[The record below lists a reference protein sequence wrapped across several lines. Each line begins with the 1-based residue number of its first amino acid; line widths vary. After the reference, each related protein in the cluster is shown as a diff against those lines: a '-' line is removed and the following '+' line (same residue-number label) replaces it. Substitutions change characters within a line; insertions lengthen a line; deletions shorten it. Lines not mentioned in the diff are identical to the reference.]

1 MVIYFYICI
10 CYIGPR
16 ASIQTTITHRYTA
29 KETFEYILY
38 STYVLLITTPFKGKT
53 NLTQFTMKRKKLTQ
67 LFGLMVLMLL
77 MPGISFAQNLH
88 VQGRVL
94 DELGEG
100 LIGAGVIIQG
110 TTQGTVT
117 DIDGNYDLPSVPQGA
132 VLEFS
137 CVGYKTMQVQ
147 VTSQILNVTLEP
159 DSRLIDESV
168 VVAYGQA
175 NKVTITGAVTAVSG
189 ESLMKSPVANVAN
202 ALQGN
207 LPGVS
212 AVQASGM
219 PGADEPVIRIRGVGS
234 LNSADPLVLVD
245 GVERPFSQLDP
256 NEIASISVLKDASA
270 TAVFGVRGA
279 NGVIL
284 VTTKRGEVGKASVT
298 ASASAAMQTIA
309 QFIDFADS
317 YTYGQM
323 YNYTQ
328 ITDML
333 PVNQWPGSVKIGDY
347 SPYGENVRFKQDV
360 MEHFRLG
367 DMPRTFPNTDWIDYI
382 MNDAAWQEQANVNV
396 SGGTEKV
403 RYFVSAGYLN
413 QNSLFKT
420 FSDNKNETFDFQRLN
435 YRANLDI
442 EVSKYSQL
450 SLTLGGRMQV
460 RNTMVGGEGFLF
472 RYLQGAT
479 PYAGIG
485 VDEEGRHIIADPNKV
500 GAYDRDALSNY
511 YNLGYENQSTNALN
525 FDVQYKLDLSFL
537 TKGLDFKAKASYN
550 SEYTAQKYRQ
560 NGYGTGLTYVATLDQ
575 DGNEV
580 LRKENV
586 TWPIPY
592 SEGKWGSRN
601 WYAEASFNYARRFG
615 KHNIGALLLYNQ
627 SKTYYPWD
635 SSNSLYQSIPKGYV
649 GLVGRVTYDYDTKY
663 LIDFNIGYNGSEN
676 FAPGKRYGTFPSV
689 SVGWIP
695 SQEKWWAPVKDVVS
709 YLKFR
714 GSYGLVGND
723 NTNGAR
729 FLYLP
734 GTWQFFQGHMGW
746 NPQTQ
751 GANFGTNGNWLQGV
765 RELTAGNPNVTWEKA
780 TKINVGVDAG
790 FFNDK
795 LHAYVDVF
803 WEDRKDI
810 LVSNSSTL
818 PAVTSLPANYV
829 NEGRVKNH
837 GFEVTLNWEQKIG
850 DFRYS
855 ISPNF
860 AYAKNKVIEMLEV
873 KPMYDYLSRTGHP
886 VGQRFG
892 YELFE
897 FYQPGT
903 EERYYEKYGVFM
915 PDQNIDIKYGDC
927 VYVDLNNDGKIDQ
940 NDQKP
945 LGYTDNPEITYSLN
959 FNFQYKGFDFTML
972 WIGADH
978 VSRQLNGYFRDQ
990 FGSTNTSALTQWV
1003 ADNSWTEDNPDAI
1016 LPRISFTNRVH
1027 NNRDS
1032 QAWVVD
1038 SKYVRL
1044 KNVEIGYT
1052 ITPKKGSFFNYV
1064 RVYASGNNLLTFADF
1079 KGNDP
1084 EAPGS
1089 GLDHGMRYPMTRLF
1103 NIGAQI
1109 NF

>member
-1 MVIYFYICI
+1 MFGLV
-10 CYIGPR
+10 
-16 ASIQTTITHRYTA
+16 A
-29 KETFEYILY
+29 
-38 STYVLLITTPFKGKT
+38 VLL
-53 NLTQFTMKRKKLTQ
+53 L
-67 LFGLMVLMLL
+67 
-77 MPGISFAQNLH
+77 ISGQIFAQNLNVH
-88 VQGRVL
+88 GKVL
-94 DELGEG
+94 DENGEG
-100 LIGAGVIIQG
+100 LIGAGVVIQG
-110 TTQGTVT
+110 TTQGTIT
-117 DIDGNYDLPSVPQGA
+117 DIDGSYQLSVPQGA
-132 VLEFS
+132 TLEFS
-137 CVGYKTMQVQ
+137 CVGYKAQLVQ
-147 VTSQILNVTLEP
+147 VTGPNLTVTLAP
-159 DSRLIDESV
+159 DSKLLDESV
-168 VVAYGQA
+168 VVAYGQQ
-175 NKVTITGAVTAVSG
+175 NKVTITGAVTAVG
-189 ESLMKSPVANVAN
+189 GDALMKSPVANVAN

-234 LNSADPLVLVD
+234 LNSAEPLVLVD

-256 NEIASISVLKDASA
+256 NEIESISVLKDASA

-284 VTTKRGEVGKASVT
+284 VTTKRGEVGKASV
-298 ASASAAMQTIA
+298 SASFNTAAQTIS
-309 QFIDFADS
+309 QFIDFTDS

-323 YNYTQ
+323 WNYTA
-328 ITDML
+328 ITDAL
-333 PVNQWPGSVKIGDY
+333 DPADWPGSVNIADY
-347 SPYGENVRFKQDV
+347 TPYAGNGIRFSQDV
-360 MEHFRLG
+360 MEHFRTG
-367 DMPRTFPNTDWIDYI
+367 DMPTTFPNTDWIDYI
-382 MNDAAWQEQANVNV
+382 MNDVALQEQANVNV
-396 SGGTEKV
+396 SGGTDKV
-403 RYFVSAGYLN
+403 RYFVSAGFLN
-413 QNSLFKT
+413 QNSLLKT
-420 FSDNKNETFDFQRLN
+420 FSENKNETFDFQRLN

-442 EVSKYSQL
+442 DITKRSTL
-450 SLTLGGRMQV
+450 SLTLGGRMQD
-460 RNTMVGGEGFLF
+460 RNTMGGGEGFLF

-485 VDEEGRHIIADPNKV
+485 IDASGRHIISDSNIV
-500 GAYDRDALSNY
+500 GPFDRDALSNY
-511 YNLGYENQSTNALN
+511 YDLGYENQSTNALN
-525 FDVQYKLDLSFL
+525 FDIQYKLDMGFL
-537 TKGLDFKAKASYN
+537 TKGLDFKVKASYN

-560 NGYGTGLTYVATLDQ
+560 NGYGTGVHYVATIV
-575 DGNEV
+575 DGEEV

-615 KHNIGALLLYNQ
+615 KHNVGALLLYNQ

-635 SSNSLYQSIPKGYV
+635 SDGSIYQSIPKGYV
-649 GLVGRVTYDYDTKY
+649 GLVGRITYDYDTKY
-663 LIDFNIGYNGSEN
+663 LLDLNIGYNGSEN

-695 SQEKWWAPVKDVVS
+695 SQEKWWAPVKNVIS

-734 GTWQFFQGHMGW
+734 GTWQFYNGSMTW
-746 NPQTQ
+746 NPQER
-751 GANFGTNGNWLQGV
+751 GANFGVNGNWLPAV
-765 RELTAGNPNVTWEKA
+765 KELTAGNPNVTWEKA
-780 TKINVGVDAG
+780 TKINIGMDAG

-795 LHAYVDVF
+795 LHAYVDFF

-810 LVSNSSTL
+810 LVSNASTL

-860 AYAKNKVIEMLEV
+860 AFARNQIIEMLEV
-873 KPMYDYLSRTGHP
+873 PPMYEYLSRTGLP

-892 YELFE
+892 YDLFE
-897 FYQPGT
+897 FYEPGAT
-903 EERYYEKYGVFM
+903 EERYFAKYGVQM
-915 PDQNIDIKYGDC
+915 PDQVTAIKPGDC
-927 VYVDLNNDGKIDQ
+927 VYVDLNGDNIIDA

-945 LGYTDNPEITYSLN
+945 LGYTDNPEITYSVN
-959 FNFQYKGFDFTML
+959 FNFQWKGLDFTML

-990 FGSTNTSALTQWV
+990 FGSTNTSALTQYV
-1003 ADNSWTEDNPDAI
+1003 ADNSWTEDNTDAI

-1032 QAWVVD
+1032 QAWIIN
-1038 SKYVRL
+1038 SRYVRL
-1044 KNVEIGYT
+1044 KNVEVGYAFV
-1052 ITPKKGSFFNYV
+1052 PKQKDAFFNYI

-1089 GLDHGMRYPMTRLF
+1089 GLDYGVRYPMTRLF
-1103 NIGAQI
+1103 NIGVQV

>member
-1 MVIYFYICI
+1 
-10 CYIGPR
+10 
-16 ASIQTTITHRYTA
+16 
-29 KETFEYILY
+29 
-38 STYVLLITTPFKGKT
+38 
-53 NLTQFTMKRKKLTQ
+53 MKRKKLTH
-67 LFGLMVLMLL
+67 LFGLMVLLL
-77 MPGISFAQNLH
+77 LTSGHAFAQNLR

-94 DELGEG
+94 DELGAG
-100 LIGAGVIIQG
+100 LIGAGVLIQG
-110 TTQGTVT
+110 TTQGTIT
-117 DIDGNYDLPSVPQGA
+117 DIDGNFELPSVPKGA

-137 CVGYKTMQVQ
+137 CIGYATQEVQ
-147 VTSQILNVTLEP
+147 VTGTHLEVTMAP
-159 DSRLIDESV
+159 DKRLLDESV
-168 VVAYGQA
+168 VIAYGQQ
-175 NKVTITGAVTAVSG
+175 NKVTITGAVTAVGG
-189 ESLMKSPVANVAN
+189 ETLMKSPVANVAN

-212 AVQASGM
+212 AVQPSGM

-234 LNSADPLVLVD
+234 LNSAEPLVLVD

-256 NEIASISVLKDASA
+256 NEIESISVLKDASA

-298 ASASAAMQTIA
+298 ASASAAMQTISK
-309 QFIDFADS
+309 FIDFADS

-328 ITDML
+328 ITDAL
-333 PVNQWPGSVKIGDY
+333 PMNEWPGTVAIADY
-347 SPYGENVRFKQDV
+347 TPYEDNCKVRFSQEV
-360 MEHFRLG
+360 MEHFRTG
-367 DMPRTFPNTDWIDYI
+367 DMPVTFPNTDWIDYI
-382 MNDAAWQEQANVNV
+382 MKDAAWQEQANVNV

-403 RYFVSAGYLN
+403 RYFVSAGFLN

-420 FSDNKNETFDFQRLN
+420 FSQNKNETFDYQRLN

-442 EVSKYSQL
+442 DVSKYSQL
-450 SLTLGGRMQV
+450 SITLGGRMQD
-460 RNTMVGGEGFLF
+460 RNTMGGGEGFLF

-479 PYAGIG
+479 PYAGAGI
-485 VDEEGRHIIADPNKV
+485 DEQGRHIVSDPNIV
-500 GAYDRDALSNY
+500 GPFDRSALSNY
-511 YNLGYENQSTNALN
+511 YNLGYVNESTNALN
-525 FDVQYKLDLSFL
+525 FDLQYKLDLSFL
-537 TKGLDFKAKASYN
+537 TKGLDFKVKGSYN
-550 SEYTAQKYRQ
+550 SDYTARKNRQ
-560 NGYGTGLTYVATLDQ
+560 NGYGTGVTYVATLV
-575 DGNEV
+575 DGKEV

-592 SEGKWGSRN
+592 SEAKWGNRN
-601 WYAEASFNYARRFG
+601 WYAEASLNYARRFG
-615 KHNIGALLLYNQ
+615 KHNVGALLLYNQ
-627 SKTYYPWD
+627 SKSYYPWD
-635 SSNSLYQSIPKGYV
+635 SDGSLYQSIPKGYV

-663 LIDFNIGYNGSEN
+663 LLDLNIGYNGSEN
-676 FAPGKRYGTFPSV
+676 FAPGNRYGLFPSV
-689 SVGWIP
+689 SLGWIP
-695 SQEKWWAPVKDVVS
+695 SQEKWWQPIKPVVS
-709 YLKFR
+709 YFKLR
-714 GSYGLVGND
+714 ASYGLVGND
-723 NTNGAR
+723 STNGAR

-734 GTWQFFQGHMGW
+734 GAWQFYTGSMTV
-746 NPQTQ
+746 NPQNRGT
-751 GANFGTNGNWLQGV
+751 NFGTNGNWLQAV
-765 RELTAGNPNVTWEKA
+765 KELTAGNPNVTWETA
-780 TKINVGVDAG
+780 TKINLGVDAG

-795 LHAYVDVF
+795 LHAYVDFF

-810 LVSNSSTL
+810 LVSNASTL
-818 PAVTSLPANYV
+818 PAITSLPSSYV

-837 GFEVTLNWEQKIG
+837 GYEITLNWEQKIG

-860 AYAKNKVIEMLEV
+860 AFVRNKVIEMLEV
-873 KPMYDYLSRTGHP
+873 PPMYDYLSRTGLP

-892 YELFE
+892 YDLFE
-897 FYQPGT
+897 FYEQGAT
-903 EERYYEKYGVFM
+903 EERYLEKYGVEM
-915 PDQNIDIKYGDC
+915 PDQNVALKNGDA
-927 VYVDLNNDGKIDQ
+927 VYVDLNGDGIVDQ

-959 FNFQYKGFDFTML
+959 FNFQWKGLDFTML

-1003 ADNSWTEDNPDAI
+1003 ADNSWTEDNTDAI
-1016 LPRISFTNRVH
+1016 LPRISFENRVH

-1032 QAWVVD
+1032 QAWVID
-1038 SKYVRL
+1038 SRYVRL
-1044 KNVEIGYT
+1044 KNVEFGYT
-1052 ITPKKGSFFNYV
+1052 FAPKKKDAFFNYI

-1089 GLDHGMRYPMTRLF
+1089 GLDYGVRYPMTRLF
-1103 NIGAQI
+1103 NIGAQF

>member
-1 MVIYFYICI
+1 M
-10 CYIGPR
+10 
-16 ASIQTTITHRYTA
+16 
-29 KETFEYILY
+29 
-38 STYVLLITTPFKGKT
+38 
-53 NLTQFTMKRKKLTQ
+53 
-67 LFGLMVLMLL
+67 
-77 MPGISFAQNLH
+77 
-88 VQGRVL
+88 
-94 DELGEG
+94 
-100 LIGAGVIIQG
+100 IGAGVVIQG
-110 TTQGTVT
+110 TTQGTIT
-117 DIDGNYDLPSVPQGA
+117 DVDGSYQLSVPQGST
-132 VLEFS
+132 LEFS
-137 CVGYKTMQVQ
+137 CVGYKAQLVQ
-147 VTSQILNVTLEP
+147 VTGPNLTVTLAP
-159 DSRLIDESV
+159 DSKLIDESV
-168 VVAYGQA
+168 VVAYGSQ
-175 NKVTITGAVTAVSG
+175 NKVTITGAVTAVG
-189 ESLMKSPVANVAN
+189 GDALMKSPVPNVAN

-207 LPGVS
+207 LPGVT
-212 AVQASGM
+212 AVQPSGM

-234 LNSADPLVLVD
+234 LNSAEPLVLVD

-256 NEIASISVLKDASA
+256 NEIESISVLKDASA

-284 VTTKRGEVGKASVT
+284 VTTKRGEVGKASV
-298 ASASAAMQTIA
+298 SASFSTAAQTIS

-323 YNYTQ
+323 WNYTA
-328 ITDML
+328 ITDAL
-333 PVNQWPGSVKIGDY
+333 DPADWPGSVNIADY
-347 SPYGENVRFKQDV
+347 TPYAGNGIRFSQDV
-360 MEHFRLG
+360 MEHFRTG
-367 DMPRTFPNTDWIDYI
+367 DMPTTFPNTDWIDYI
-382 MNDAAWQEQANVNV
+382 MNDVALQEQANVNV
-396 SGGTEKV
+396 SGGTDKV
-403 RYFVSAGYLN
+403 RYFVSAGFLN
-413 QNSLFKT
+413 QNSLLKT
-420 FSDNKNETFDFQRLN
+420 FSQNKNETFDFQRLN

-442 EVSKYSQL
+442 DITKRSTL
-450 SLTLGGRMQV
+450 SLTLGGRMQD
-460 RNTMVGGEGFLF
+460 RNTMGGGEGFLF

-485 VDEEGRHIIADPNKV
+485 IDEQGRHIISDANIV
-500 GAYDRDALSNY
+500 GPFDRDALSNY
-511 YNLGYENQSTNALN
+511 YDLGYENQSTNALN
-525 FDVQYKLDLSFL
+525 FDIQYKLDMGFL
-537 TKGLDFKAKASYN
+537 TKGLDFKVKASYN

-560 NGYGTGLTYVATLDQ
+560 NGYGTGVHYVATIV
-575 DGNEV
+575 DGQEV

-615 KHNIGALLLYNQ
+615 KHNVGALLLYNQ

-635 SSNSLYQSIPKGYV
+635 SDDSIYQSIPKGYV

-663 LIDFNIGYNGSEN
+663 LLDFNIGYNGSEN

-695 SQEKWWAPVKDVVS
+695 SQEKWWAPVKNVIS

-734 GTWQFFQGHMGW
+734 GTWQFYNGSMTW
-746 NPQTQ
+746 NPQER
-751 GANFGTNGNWLQGV
+751 GANFGVNGNWLPAV
-765 RELTAGNPNVTWEKA
+765 KELTAGNPNVTWEKA
-780 TKINVGVDAG
+780 TKINIGMDAG
-790 FFNDK
+790 FFQDK
-795 LHAYVDVF
+795 LHAYVDFF

-810 LVSNSSTL
+810 LVSNASTL

-860 AYAKNKVIEMLEV
+860 AFARNQIIEMLEV
-873 KPMYDYLSRTGHP
+873 PPMYDYLSRTGLP

-892 YELFE
+892 YDLFE
-897 FYQPGT
+897 FYEPGAT
-903 EERYYEKYGVFM
+903 EERYFAKYGVEM
-915 PDQNIDIKYGDC
+915 PDQVSAIKPGDC
-927 VYVDLNNDGKIDQ
+927 VYVDLNGDNVIDA

-945 LGYTDNPEITYSLN
+945 LGYTDNPEITFSVN
-959 FNFQYKGFDFTML
+959 FNFQWKGLDFTML

-990 FGSTNTSALTQWV
+990 FGSTNTSALTQYV
-1003 ADNSWTEDNPDAI
+1003 ADNSWTEDNTDAI

-1038 SKYVRL
+1038 SRYIRL
-1044 KNVEIGYT
+1044 KNVEIGYAFV
-1052 ITPKKGSFFNYV
+1052 PKQKDAFFNYI

-1089 GLDHGMRYPMTRLF
+1089 GLDYGVRYPMTRLF
-1103 NIGAQI
+1103 NIGVQV

>member
-1 MVIYFYICI
+1 MFGLV
-10 CYIGPR
+10 
-16 ASIQTTITHRYTA
+16 A
-29 KETFEYILY
+29 
-38 STYVLLITTPFKGKT
+38 VLL
-53 NLTQFTMKRKKLTQ
+53 L
-67 LFGLMVLMLL
+67 
-77 MPGISFAQNLH
+77 ISGQIFAQNLNVH
-88 VQGRVL
+88 GKVL
-94 DELGEG
+94 DENGEG
-100 LIGAGVIIQG
+100 LIGAGVVIQG
-110 TTQGTVT
+110 TTQGTIT
-117 DIDGNYDLPSVPQGA
+117 DIDGSYQLSVPQGA
-132 VLEFS
+132 TLEFS
-137 CVGYKTMQVQ
+137 CVGYKAQLVQ
-147 VTSQILNVTLEP
+147 VTGPNLTVTLAP
-159 DSRLIDESV
+159 DSKLIDESV
-168 VVAYGQA
+168 VVAYGSQ
-175 NKVTITGAVTAVSG
+175 NKVTITGAVTAVG
-189 ESLMKSPVANVAN
+189 GDALMKSPVPNVAN

-207 LPGVS
+207 LPGVT
-212 AVQASGM
+212 AVQPSGM

-234 LNSADPLVLVD
+234 LNSAEPLVLVD

-256 NEIASISVLKDASA
+256 NEIESISVLKDASA

-284 VTTKRGEVGKASVT
+284 VTTKRGEVGKASV
-298 ASASAAMQTIA
+298 SASFSTAAQTIS

-323 YNYTQ
+323 WNYTA
-328 ITDML
+328 ITDAL
-333 PVNQWPGSVKIGDY
+333 DPADWPGSVNIADY
-347 SPYGENVRFKQDV
+347 TPYAGNGIRFSQDV
-360 MEHFRLG
+360 MEHFRTG
-367 DMPRTFPNTDWIDYI
+367 DMPTTFPNTDWIDYI
-382 MNDAAWQEQANVNV
+382 MNDVALQEQANVNV
-396 SGGTEKV
+396 SGGTDKV
-403 RYFVSAGYLN
+403 RYFVSAGFLN
-413 QNSLFKT
+413 QNSLLKT
-420 FSDNKNETFDFQRLN
+420 FSENKNETFDFQRLN

-442 EVSKYSQL
+442 DITKRSTL
-450 SLTLGGRMQV
+450 SLTLGGRMQD
-460 RNTMVGGEGFLF
+460 RNTMGGGEGFLF

-485 VDEEGRHIIADPNKV
+485 IDASGRHIISDSNIV
-500 GAYDRDALSNY
+500 GPFDRDALSNY
-511 YNLGYENQSTNALN
+511 YDLGYENQSTNALN
-525 FDVQYKLDLSFL
+525 FDIQYKLDMGFL
-537 TKGLDFKAKASYN
+537 TKGLDFKVKASYN

-560 NGYGTGLTYVATLDQ
+560 NGYGTGVHYVATIV
-575 DGNEV
+575 DGQEV

-615 KHNIGALLLYNQ
+615 KHNVGALLLYNQ

-635 SSNSLYQSIPKGYV
+635 SDGSIYQSIPKGYV

-663 LIDFNIGYNGSEN
+663 LLDLNIGYNGSEN

-695 SQEKWWAPVKDVVS
+695 SQEKWWAPVKNVIS

-734 GTWQFFQGHMGW
+734 GTWQFYNGSMTW
-746 NPQTQ
+746 NPQER
-751 GANFGTNGNWLQGV
+751 GANFGVNGNWLPAV
-765 RELTAGNPNVTWEKA
+765 KELTAGNPNVTWEKA
-780 TKINVGVDAG
+780 TKINIGMDAG
-790 FFNDK
+790 FFQDK
-795 LHAYVDVF
+795 LHAYVDFF

-810 LVSNSSTL
+810 LVSNASTL

-837 GFEVTLNWEQKIG
+837 GFEVTLNWEQKVG

-860 AYAKNKVIEMLEV
+860 AFARNQIIEMLEV
-873 KPMYDYLSRTGHP
+873 PPMYDYLSRTGLP

-892 YELFE
+892 YDLFE
-897 FYQPGT
+897 FYEPGAT
-903 EERYYEKYGVFM
+903 EERYFAKYGVEM
-915 PDQNIDIKYGDC
+915 PDQVTAIKPGDC
-927 VYVDLNNDGKIDQ
+927 VYVDLNGDNVIDA

-945 LGYTDNPEITYSLN
+945 LGYTDNPEITFSVN
-959 FNFQYKGFDFTML
+959 FNFQWKGLDFTML

-990 FGSTNTSALTQWV
+990 FGSTNTSALTQYV
-1003 ADNSWTEDNPDAI
+1003 ADNSWTEDNTDAL

-1032 QAWVVD
+1032 QAWIIN
-1038 SKYVRL
+1038 SRYVRL
-1044 KNVEIGYT
+1044 KNVEVGYAFV
-1052 ITPKKGSFFNYV
+1052 PKQKDAFFNYI

-1089 GLDHGMRYPMTRLF
+1089 GLDYGVRYPMTRLF
-1103 NIGAQI
+1103 NIGVQV

>member
-1 MVIYFYICI
+1 
-10 CYIGPR
+10 
-16 ASIQTTITHRYTA
+16 
-29 KETFEYILY
+29 
-38 STYVLLITTPFKGKT
+38 
-53 NLTQFTMKRKKLTQ
+53 
-67 LFGLMVLMLL
+67 MLL
-77 MPGISFAQNLH
+77 MSGQAFAQNL
-88 VQGRVL
+88 RVTGKVV
-94 DELGEG
+94 DENGEG
-100 LIGAGVIIQG
+100 VIGAGVVLQG
-110 TTQGTVT
+110 TTNGTIT
-117 DIDGNYDLPSVPQGA
+117 DVDGNYELPSVPQGA
-132 VLEFS
+132 TLEFS
-137 CVGYKTMQVQ
+137 CVGYKTMLVQ
-147 VTSQILNVTLEP
+147 VTGSRLDVTMAP

-168 VVAYGQA
+168 VVAYGQQ
-175 NKVTITGAVTAVSG
+175 NKVTITGSVAAVGG
-189 ESLMKSPVANVAN
+189 EALLKSPVANVAN

-234 LNSADPLVLVD
+234 LNSAEPLVLVD

-256 NEIASISVLKDASA
+256 NEIESISVLKDASA

-298 ASASAAMQTIA
+298 ASVSAAMQTIS
-309 QFIDFADS
+309 QFIDFTDS

-323 YNYTQ
+323 WNYTA
-328 ITDML
+328 ITDAL
-333 PVNQWPGSVKIGDY
+333 DPSAWPGTVNIPDY
-347 SPYGENVRFKQDV
+347 TPYEGNGIRFNQEV
-360 MEHFRLG
+360 MEHFRTG
-367 DMPRTFPNTDWIDYI
+367 DMPTTFPNTDWIDYI
-382 MNDAAWQEQANVNV
+382 MNDQAWQEQANVNV

-403 RYFVSAGYLN
+403 RYFVSAGFLN
-413 QNSLFKT
+413 QNSLLKT
-420 FSDNKNETFDFQRLN
+420 FSSNKNETFDYQRLN

-442 EVSKYSQL
+442 NISKYSQL
-450 SLTLGGRMQV
+450 SLTLGGRMQD
-460 RNTMVGGEGFLF
+460 RNTMGGGEGFLF
-472 RYLQGAT
+472 HYLQGAT

-485 VDEEGRHIIADPNKV
+485 IDEQGRHIISDSNIV
-500 GAYDRDALSNY
+500 GPFDRDALSNY

-525 FDVQYKLDLSFL
+525 FDIQYKLDMSFL
-537 TKGLDFKAKASYN
+537 TKGLDFKVKAAYN

-560 NGYGTGLTYVATLDQ
+560 NGYGTGVHYVATIVH
-575 DGNEV
+575 GHEA

-615 KHNIGALLLYNQ
+615 KHNVGALLLYNQ

-635 SSNSLYQSIPKGYV
+635 SNDSLYQSIPKGYV

-663 LIDFNIGYNGSEN
+663 LLDFNIGYNGSEN

-689 SVGWIP
+689 SLGWIP
-695 SQEKWWAPVKDVVS
+695 SQEKWWAPIKPVVS

-714 GSYGLVGND
+714 ASYGLVGND

-734 GTWQFFQGHMGW
+734 GAWSFYTGSMTW
-746 NPQTQ
+746 NPQER
-751 GANFGTNGNWLQGV
+751 GANFGVNGNWLPAV
-765 RELTAGNPNVTWEKA
+765 KELTAGNPNVTWEKA
-780 TKINVGVDAG
+780 TKINVGMDAG

-795 LHAYVDVF
+795 LHAYVDFF

-810 LVSNSSTL
+810 LVSNASTL

-860 AYAKNKVIEMLEV
+860 AFARNKVIEMLEV

-892 YELFE
+892 YDLFE
-897 FYQPGT
+897 FYEPGAT
-903 EERYYEKYGVFM
+903 EERYFAKYGVEM
-915 PDQNIDIKYGDC
+915 PDQVNPIKPGDC
-927 VYVDLNNDGKIDQ
+927 VYVDLNGDNVIDA

-945 LGYTDNPEITYSLN
+945 LGYTDNPEITYSVN
-959 FNFQYKGFDFTML
+959 FNFQWKGLDFTML

-990 FGSTNTSALTQWV
+990 FGSTNTSALTQYV
-1003 ADNSWTEDNPDAI
+1003 ADNSWTEDNTDAI

-1032 QAWVVD
+1032 QAWVVN
-1038 SKYVRL
+1038 SRYVRL
-1044 KNVEIGYT
+1044 KNVELGYT
-1052 ITPKKGSFFNYV
+1052 FTPKKGGFFNYI
-1064 RVYASGNNLLTFADF
+1064 RVYASGNNLLTFSDF

-1089 GLDHGMRYPMTRLF
+1089 GLDYGVRYPMTRLF
-1103 NIGAQI
+1103 NIGAQF

>member
-1 MVIYFYICI
+1 MFGLV
-10 CYIGPR
+10 
-16 ASIQTTITHRYTA
+16 A
-29 KETFEYILY
+29 
-38 STYVLLITTPFKGKT
+38 VLL
-53 NLTQFTMKRKKLTQ
+53 L
-67 LFGLMVLMLL
+67 
-77 MPGISFAQNLH
+77 ISGQIFAQNLNVH
-88 VQGRVL
+88 GKVL
-94 DELGEG
+94 DENGEG
-100 LIGAGVIIQG
+100 LIGAGVVIQG
-110 TTQGTVT
+110 TTQGTIT
-117 DIDGNYDLPSVPQGA
+117 DVDGSYQLSVPQGST
-132 VLEFS
+132 LEFS
-137 CVGYKTMQVQ
+137 CVGYKAQLVQ
-147 VTSQILNVTLEP
+147 VTGPNLTVTLAP
-159 DSRLIDESV
+159 DSKLIDESV
-168 VVAYGQA
+168 VVAYGSQ
-175 NKVTITGAVTAVSG
+175 NKVTITGAVTAVG
-189 ESLMKSPVANVAN
+189 GDALMKSPVPNVAN

-207 LPGVS
+207 LPGVT
-212 AVQASGM
+212 AVQPSGM

-234 LNSADPLVLVD
+234 LNSAEPLVLVD

-256 NEIASISVLKDASA
+256 NEIESISVLKDASA

-284 VTTKRGEVGKASVT
+284 VTTKRGEVGKASV
-298 ASASAAMQTIA
+298 SASFSTAAQTIS

-323 YNYTQ
+323 WNYTA
-328 ITDML
+328 ITDAL
-333 PVNQWPGSVKIGDY
+333 DPADWPGSVNIADY
-347 SPYGENVRFKQDV
+347 TPYAGNGIRFSQDV
-360 MEHFRLG
+360 MEHFRTG
-367 DMPRTFPNTDWIDYI
+367 DMPTTFPNTDWIDYI
-382 MNDAAWQEQANVNV
+382 MNDVALQEQANVNV
-396 SGGTEKV
+396 SGGTDKV
-403 RYFVSAGYLN
+403 RYFVSAGFLN
-413 QNSLFKT
+413 QNSLLKT
-420 FSDNKNETFDFQRLN
+420 FSQNKNETFDFQRLN

-442 EVSKYSQL
+442 DITKRSTL
-450 SLTLGGRMQV
+450 SLTLGGRMQD
-460 RNTMVGGEGFLF
+460 RNTMGGGEGFLF

-485 VDEEGRHIIADPNKV
+485 IDEQGRHIISDANIV
-500 GAYDRDALSNY
+500 GPFDRDALSNY
-511 YNLGYENQSTNALN
+511 YDLGYENQSTNALN
-525 FDVQYKLDLSFL
+525 FDIQYKLDMGFL
-537 TKGLDFKAKASYN
+537 TKGLDFKVKASYN

-560 NGYGTGLTYVATLDQ
+560 NGYGTGVHYVATLV
-575 DGNEV
+575 DGQEV

-615 KHNIGALLLYNQ
+615 KHNVGALLLYNQ

-635 SSNSLYQSIPKGYV
+635 SDDSIYQSIPKGYV

-663 LIDFNIGYNGSEN
+663 LLDFNIGYNGSEN

-695 SQEKWWAPVKDVVS
+695 SQEKWWAPVKNVIS

-734 GTWQFFQGHMGW
+734 GTWQFYNGSMTW
-746 NPQTQ
+746 NPQER
-751 GANFGTNGNWLQGV
+751 GANFGVNGNWLPAV
-765 RELTAGNPNVTWEKA
+765 KELTAGNPNVTWEKA
-780 TKINVGVDAG
+780 TKINIGMDAG
-790 FFNDK
+790 FFQDK
-795 LHAYVDVF
+795 LHAYVDFF

-810 LVSNSSTL
+810 LVSNASTL

-860 AYAKNKVIEMLEV
+860 AFARNQIIEMLEV
-873 KPMYDYLSRTGHP
+873 PPMYDYLSRTGLP

-892 YELFE
+892 YDLFE
-897 FYQPGT
+897 FYEPGAT
-903 EERYYEKYGVFM
+903 EERYFAKYGVEM
-915 PDQNIDIKYGDC
+915 PDQVSAIKPGDC
-927 VYVDLNNDGKIDQ
+927 VYVDLNGDNVIDA

-945 LGYTDNPEITYSLN
+945 LGYTDNPEITFSVN
-959 FNFQYKGFDFTML
+959 FNFQWKGLDFTML

-990 FGSTNTSALTQWV
+990 FGSTNTSALTQYV
-1003 ADNSWTEDNPDAI
+1003 ADNSWTEDNTDAI

-1032 QAWVVD
+1032 QAWVID
-1038 SKYVRL
+1038 SRYIRL
-1044 KNVEIGYT
+1044 KNVEIGYAFV
-1052 ITPKKGSFFNYV
+1052 PKQKDAFFNYI

-1089 GLDHGMRYPMTRLF
+1089 GLDYGVRYPMTRLF
-1103 NIGAQI
+1103 NIGVQV